1 MKISNDNNWE
11 NLEMVEFKKIEKFW
25 KFIKESNKIL
35 KRQWL
40 EEMEDWTKKKM
51 VEEDEMLN
59 KVKNKK

>member
-1 MKISNDNNWE
+1 M
-11 NLEMVEFKKIEKFW
+11 
-25 KFIKESNKIL
+25 KIL

-40 EEMEDWTKKKM
+40 EEMKDWTKKTM

>member
-1 MKISNDNNWE
+1 M
-11 NLEMVEFKKIEKFW
+11 
-25 KFIKESNKIL
+25 KIL